1 MTNRPKITPE
11 KNLINNTLGFSV
23 ENYNTNKY
31 DIKILSER
39 IKKVKNKNYNKF
51 NLLPKQHKA
60 IIEKYLLSLEKI
72 KKSDKLETD
81 EYVLKGQ
88 ELLKVSKIDDK
99 DLFRFLIYRYNYSIN
114 PKIFKIEDYPPCIQI
129 EPTSICNFRCVM
141 CYQTDKS
148 FSSKSHGMM
157 GHMPIDL
164 FKKIID
170 EIEGKIEAVT
180 LASRGEP
187 TLNPKINDMIDYC
200 KGKFLGFK
208 INTNASLLNEKMI
221 HSLLSAKFNEIVF
234 SVDAADKE
242 TYEKIRINGKFEKV
256 FNNLKL
262 FSEIRK
268 KYYSE
273 TDTIVKVSG
282 VKINSDLKVN
292 KLEETLGEFADVVQL
307 VGYTP
312 WESSYDNPINNIQ
325 EPCGQLWY
333 RMFVWWDG
341 KVNPCDY
348 DYKSKLSKWNVK
360 DNTISEIWK
369 SQEYY
374 DYRMKHLSK
383 QRVKI
388 NPCNR
393 CSFTNE

>member
-1 MTNRPKITPE
+1 MSIKSNITPE

-23 ENYNTNKY
+23 ENYKTDLN
-31 DIKILSER
+31 DLIILSQRIEH
-39 IKKVKNKNYNKF
+39 IKKTNYSIF
-51 NLLPKQHKA
+51 NSLSNEQKI
-60 IIEKYLLSLEKI
+60 IIEKYLQSVQKI
-72 KKSDKLETD
+72 QKNKN
-81 EYVLKGQ
+81 LKVDDYLLQGQ
-88 ELLKVSKIDDK
+88 ELLKASKIDDK

-114 PKIFKIEDYPPCIQI
+114 PKIFKIDDYPPCIQI

-141 CYQTDKS
+141 CYQADKS

-157 GHMPIDL
+157 GHMPLDL

-170 EIEGKIEAVT
+170 EIEGKLEAVT

-187 TLNPKINDMIDYC
+187 TLNPNITEMIDYC
-200 KGKFLGFK
+200 KDKFLGFK
-208 INTNASLLNEKMI
+208 INTNASILNEKMI

-242 TYEKIRINGKFEKV
+242 TYERIRINGKFEKV
-256 FNNLKL
+256 FDNLKL

-268 KYYSE
+268 KYYSGM
-273 TDTIVKVSG
+273 DTIVKISG
-282 VKINSDLKVN
+282 VKISSDLNVK
-292 KLEETLGEFADVVQL
+292 KLEEKLGDFADVVQL
-307 VGYTP
+307 VGYAP
-312 WESSYDNPINNIQ
+312 WESSYENPVNDIQ

-348 DYKSKLSKWNVK
+348 DYKSKLSRWNV
-360 DNTISEIWK
+360 NQSSISEIWN
-369 SQEYY
+369 SEEYN
-374 DYRMKHLSK
+374 DYRMKHLNK
-383 QRVKI
+383 QRVKL
-388 NPCNR
+388 NPCDR

>member
-1 MTNRPKITPE
+1 MNIKSKIKPE
-11 KNLINNTLGFSV
+11 KNFINNTLGYSV
-23 ENYNTNKY
+23 ENYKT
-31 DIKILSER
+31 DINDLKNLSER
-39 IKKVKNKNYNKF
+39 IEKVKKIYINNF
-51 NLLPKQHKA
+51 NSLSIEKKT
-60 IIEKYLLSLEKI
+60 IIEKYLSSIEKI
-72 KKSDKLETD
+72 QKNKILKVD
-81 EYVLKGQ
+81 EYFLQGQ
-88 ELLKVSKIDDK
+88 ELLKVRKVDDK

-114 PKIFKIEDYPPCIQI
+114 PKIFKVDDYPPCVQI

-141 CYQTDKS
+141 CYQADKS
-148 FSSKSHGMM
+148 FSSKSNGMM
-157 GHMPIDL
+157 GHMPLDL

-170 EIEGKIEAVT
+170 QIEGKLEAVT

-187 TLNPKINDMIDYC
+187 TLNPNITEMIDYC

-208 INTNASLLNEKMI
+208 INTNASMLNEKMI
-221 HSLLSAKFNEIVF
+221 HSLLSANFNEIVF

-268 KYYSE
+268 KYYSGIH
-273 TDTIVKVSG
+273 TIVKISG

-292 KLEETLGEFADVVQL
+292 ELEEKLGDFADIVQL

-312 WESSYDNPINNIQ
+312 WESSYENPVNDIQ

-360 DNTISEIWK
+360 TNSISEIWNSK
-369 SQEYY
+369 EYN
-374 DYRMKHLSK
+374 DYREKHLNK

-388 NPCNR
+388 HPCDR